1 MAWLGGGV
9 VVVAGLAALG
19 LREPARSVSI
29 GEVARGAFVQ
39 SFTEEGRTRLEQ
51 RYTIAAPVPG
61 TVSRIDREPGEA
73 VRAGEALATLSP
85 STAALLDPSTRNR
98 AQAEA
103 RAAAAAVGAAR
114 QRAAAAEA
122 ARALAAR
129 ERERAE
135 DLRARGLVSASVA
148 EQAAASALQAEAS
161 ASAARAEV
169 RAAEQRRAAA
179 DALLEGE
186 GREGGRGIPLLAPV
200 AGVIVRRFQESE
212 GPVAAG
218 QALLEVGDPT
228 RLEIEV
234 EALSTDAVGL
244 APGMA
249 ARVVRWGGGEALPAR
264 VLRVEPGGFT
274 KVSALGVEEQRTR
287 VILAFDAPRERWA
300 ALGDGFRVEVEFILF
315 SGDAVLQVP
324 SAALVRRGERWLA
337 YVSEGG
343 RAREVVVVPGRRAG
357 AVTEVSGG
365 LEAGQQVVLDPD
377 DQVRDGSRLAPL
389 PE

>member
-1 MAWLGGGV
+1 
-9 VVVAGLAALG
+9 
-19 LREPARSVSI
+19 
-29 GEVARGAFVQ
+29 
-39 SFTEEGRTRLEQ
+39 
-51 RYTIAAPVPG
+51 
-61 TVSRIDREPGEA
+61 
-73 VRAGEALATLSP
+73 
-85 STAALLDPSTRNR
+85 
-98 AQAEA
+98 
-103 RAAAAAVGAAR
+103 
-114 QRAAAAEA
+114 
-122 ARALAAR
+122 
-129 ERERAE
+129 
-135 DLRARGLVSASVA
+135 
-148 EQAAASALQAEAS
+148 
-161 ASAARAEV
+161 
-169 RAAEQRRAAA
+169 
-179 DALLEGE
+179 
-186 GREGGRGIPLLAPV
+186 
-200 AGVIVRRFQESE
+200 
-212 GPVAAG
+212 VAAG